1 MSETDED
8 KEHEPSQKKLDEAR
22 ARGDIPSSADLT
34 AALAVTGLWLTLQ
47 TFGASSMVNS
57 ASVAKSY
64 LGQTIAESA
73 SEGGLSGSRLLGWG
87 SAFIA
92 PLVPFFAVPALAAL
106 AGIFAQRNLVFAPE
120 KIAPKLARLSPI
132 RNAKNRFGSSG
143 LVEFLKNLIK
153 LLLVAWLVGWFLFSH
168 LPEIVVSMQLPA
180 VSVSALLAQL
190 LVEFLALCAVI
201 GLTIGGADFLWQQ
214 FDHRRRNR
222 MSRQEMMD
230 EFRES
235 EGDPHMKGQ
244 RRQRAQA
251 IALSRMLLDV
261 PNADVVLVNPTHYA
275 VALKWNR
282 KSRRAPVCVA
292 KGVDEVATRIRALAS
307 QAGVPI
313 HSDPPTARALYAA
326 IDIGKEIRPE
336 YYAPVAAAIR
346 YAEKM
351 RQRARR
357 GWSSPNAQS

>member
-1 MSETDED
+1 MSGSDED

-22 ARGDIPSSADLT
+22 ARGDIPRSADLT
-34 AALAVTGLWLTLQ
+34 AALAMIGLWLMLQ
-47 TFGASSMVNS
+47 TFGGASLLN
-57 ASVAKSY
+57 AAGVAKAY
-64 LGQTIAESA
+64 LGQAIAESA
-73 SEGGLSGSRLLGWG
+73 SEAGLSGSRLLGWG
-87 SAFIA
+87 RAFLG
-92 PLVPFFAVPALAAL
+92 PLLPFFAAPALAAL
-106 AGIFAQRNLVFAPE
+106 AGIFAQRSLIFAPE
-120 KIAPKLARLSPI
+120 KIAPKLSRLSPL

-143 LVEFLKNLIK
+143 IIEFLKNLAK
-153 LLLVAWLVGWFLFSH
+153 LLLVAGLVGWFLFSH
-168 LPEIVVSMQLPA
+168 FPEMIMSMQLPA
-180 VSVSALLAQL
+180 VSVSALLGRL
-190 LVEFLALCAVI
+190 LVGFLALCAVI
-201 GLTIGGADFLWQQ
+201 GLTIGGADFLWQH

-222 MSRQEMMD
+222 MTRQEMVD

-261 PNADVVLVNPTHYA
+261 PKADVVLVNPTHYA

-292 KGVDEVATRIRALAS
+292 KGVDEVAARIRTLAS
-307 QAGVPI
+307 EAGVPI

-326 IDIGKEIRPE
+326 VDIGKEIRPE

-346 YAEKM
+346 YAEQM
-351 RQRARR
+351 RKRARER
-357 GWSSPNAQS
+357 RSWS